1 MEPKQSK
8 ENALFEWY
16 DSLVFALAVI
26 VLFFVFAVR
35 IITVSGVSMQPT
47 LYGGDRV
54 AVQSMLYTPQRGD
67 VVVVDGYINYG
78 DPLVKRII
86 ALGGDTV
93 DINFETGAVTLNGAV
108 LEEPYISAPTTTGYD
123 VEFPVT
129 VPEGCVFVMGDNRP
143 RSLDGRSTEVGF
155 IDERDILG
163 KVLLLM
169 ENDIRN
175 VDAVLQLLDARIP
188 RSSLNPEIARIT
200 AGKPH
205 LYVLNKAD
213 LADPDVTARWVA
225 YFRRGGDGCL
235 AITSKNRG
243 GVQGVKNAIETELAE
258 LLERRAVKG
267 MAGAKIRVM
276 VVGIPNVGKSTFIN
290 SFAGAARAK
299 AADRPGVTRGKQWV
313 TVGNYD
319 LLDVPGV
326 LWKKFDSMEVAGN
339 LAFIGSIKDDVLDIE
354 ALATAL
360 LGEMQR
366 MYPERLA
373 ERYRLTAEELG
384 QDAYDLLETVGR
396 KRGMLMSGGVVNTER
411 AAITL
416 VDEFRGAKLGRV
428 SLERPEEA

>member
-1 MEPKQSK
+1 M
-8 ENALFEWY
+8 
-16 DSLVFALAVI
+16 
-26 VLFFVFAVR
+26 
-35 IITVSGVSMQPT
+35 
-47 LYGGDRV
+47 
-54 AVQSMLYTPQRGD
+54 
-67 VVVVDGYINYG
+67 
-78 DPLVKRII
+78 
-86 ALGGDTV
+86 
-93 DINFETGAVTLNGAV
+93 
-108 LEEPYISAPTTTGYD
+108 
-123 VEFPVT
+123 
-129 VPEGCVFVMGDNRP
+129 
-143 RSLDGRSTEVGF
+143 
-155 IDERDILG
+155 
-163 KVLLLM
+163 
-169 ENDIRN
+169 
-175 VDAVLQLLDARIP
+175 
-188 RSSLNPEIARIT
+188 
-200 AGKPH
+200 
-205 LYVLNKAD
+205 
-213 LADPDVTARWVA
+213 A

-235 AITSKNRG
+235 AVTSKNRG

-319 LLDVPGV
+319 LLDMPGV

>member
-1 MEPKQSK
+1 MK
-8 ENALFEWY
+8 E
-16 DSLVFALAVI
+16 SLSARPIQWFPGHM
-26 VLFFVFAVR
+26 
-35 IITVSGVSMQPT
+35 TKT
-47 LYGGDRV
+47 LR
-54 AVQSMLYTPQRGD
+54 
-67 VVVVDGYINYG
+67 
-78 DPLVKRII
+78 
-86 ALGGDTV
+86 
-93 DINFETGAVTLNGAV
+93 
-108 LEEPYISAPTTTGYD
+108 
-123 VEFPVT
+123 
-129 VPEGCVFVMGDNRP
+129 
-143 RSLDGRSTEVGF
+143 
-155 IDERDILG
+155 
-163 KVLLLM
+163 LM
-169 ENDIRN
+169 EKDIRN

-200 AGKPH
+200 AGTPH

-235 AITSKNRG
+235 AVTSKNRG

-319 LLDVPGV
+319 LLDMPGV

>member
-1 MEPKQSK
+1 M
-8 ENALFEWY
+8 
-16 DSLVFALAVI
+16 
-26 VLFFVFAVR
+26 
-35 IITVSGVSMQPT
+35 
-47 LYGGDRV
+47 
-54 AVQSMLYTPQRGD
+54 
-67 VVVVDGYINYG
+67 
-78 DPLVKRII
+78 
-86 ALGGDTV
+86 
-93 DINFETGAVTLNGAV
+93 
-108 LEEPYISAPTTTGYD
+108 
-123 VEFPVT
+123 
-129 VPEGCVFVMGDNRP
+129 
-143 RSLDGRSTEVGF
+143 
-155 IDERDILG
+155 
-163 KVLLLM
+163 
-169 ENDIRN
+169 
-175 VDAVLQLLDARIP
+175 
-188 RSSLNPEIARIT
+188 
-200 AGKPH
+200 
-205 LYVLNKAD
+205 
-213 LADPDVTARWVA
+213 A

-319 LLDVPGV
+319 LLDMPGV

>member
-1 MEPKQSK
+1 MHIQ
-8 ENALFEWY
+8 WY
-16 DSLVFALAVI
+16 PGHM
-26 VLFFVFAVR
+26 
-35 IITVSGVSMQPT
+35 TKT
-47 LYGGDRV
+47 LR
-54 AVQSMLYTPQRGD
+54 
-67 VVVVDGYINYG
+67 
-78 DPLVKRII
+78 
-86 ALGGDTV
+86 
-93 DINFETGAVTLNGAV
+93 
-108 LEEPYISAPTTTGYD
+108 
-123 VEFPVT
+123 
-129 VPEGCVFVMGDNRP
+129 
-143 RSLDGRSTEVGF
+143 
-155 IDERDILG
+155 
-163 KVLLLM
+163 LM
-169 ENDIRN
+169 EKDIRN

-200 AGKPH
+200 AGKPN

-235 AITSKNRG
+235 AVTSKNCG

-319 LLDVPGV
+319 LLDMPGV

>member
-1 MEPKQSK
+1 MK
-8 ENALFEWY
+8 E
-16 DSLVFALAVI
+16 SLSARPIQWFPGHM
-26 VLFFVFAVR
+26 
-35 IITVSGVSMQPT
+35 TKT
-47 LYGGDRV
+47 LR
-54 AVQSMLYTPQRGD
+54 
-67 VVVVDGYINYG
+67 
-78 DPLVKRII
+78 
-86 ALGGDTV
+86 
-93 DINFETGAVTLNGAV
+93 
-108 LEEPYISAPTTTGYD
+108 
-123 VEFPVT
+123 
-129 VPEGCVFVMGDNRP
+129 
-143 RSLDGRSTEVGF
+143 
-155 IDERDILG
+155 
-163 KVLLLM
+163 LM
-169 ENDIRN
+169 EKDIRN

-200 AGKPH
+200 AGKHH

-213 LADPDVTARWVA
+213 LADPDMTARWVA

-235 AITSKNRG
+235 AVTSKNRG

-299 AADRPGVTRGKQWV
+299 AADRPGVTLGKQWV

-319 LLDVPGV
+319 LLDMPGV

>member
-1 MEPKQSK
+1 MK
-8 ENALFEWY
+8 E
-16 DSLVFALAVI
+16 SLSARPIQWFPGHM
-26 VLFFVFAVR
+26 
-35 IITVSGVSMQPT
+35 TKT
-47 LYGGDRV
+47 LR
-54 AVQSMLYTPQRGD
+54 
-67 VVVVDGYINYG
+67 
-78 DPLVKRII
+78 
-86 ALGGDTV
+86 
-93 DINFETGAVTLNGAV
+93 
-108 LEEPYISAPTTTGYD
+108 
-123 VEFPVT
+123 
-129 VPEGCVFVMGDNRP
+129 
-143 RSLDGRSTEVGF
+143 
-155 IDERDILG
+155 
-163 KVLLLM
+163 LM
-169 ENDIRN
+169 EKDIRN

-188 RSSLNPEIARIT
+188 RSSLNQEIARIT

-235 AITSKNRG
+235 AVTSKNRG

-319 LLDVPGV
+319 LLDMPGV

>member
-1 MEPKQSK
+1 MK
-8 ENALFEWY
+8 E
-16 DSLVFALAVI
+16 SLSARPIQWFPGHM
-26 VLFFVFAVR
+26 
-35 IITVSGVSMQPT
+35 TKT
-47 LYGGDRV
+47 LR
-54 AVQSMLYTPQRGD
+54 
-67 VVVVDGYINYG
+67 
-78 DPLVKRII
+78 
-86 ALGGDTV
+86 
-93 DINFETGAVTLNGAV
+93 
-108 LEEPYISAPTTTGYD
+108 
-123 VEFPVT
+123 
-129 VPEGCVFVMGDNRP
+129 
-143 RSLDGRSTEVGF
+143 
-155 IDERDILG
+155 
-163 KVLLLM
+163 LM
-169 ENDIRN
+169 EKDIRN

-200 AGKPH
+200 ADKPH

-235 AITSKNRG
+235 AVTSKNRG

-319 LLDVPGV
+319 LLDMPGV